1 VELAAGLS
9 LLAVLLAAYIKGVI
23 GFGFPTVSTPI
34 LALFLEPRA
43 AIVVLILPNLV
54 MDGIQMIRKPGL
66 VDTLR
71 RHAILLL
78 FGIGGTFLGTQFL
91 VWVSS
96 QKLLLILGTFVLVF
110 VAVNVGQL
118 SFRLPPSLEP
128 YLSPPIGLFA
138 GVLGGVTNVPGLPL
152 VLYFYALG
160 MSKDEFIRSIAFS
173 FLVYKCAQFGSVI
186 YFGLLTWQLFGLSV
200 LLTAGGLGAFWFGLR
215 TQDRVDQVTFNRF
228 VLGFLGV
235 IGVWLVV
242 RAVGSTLR

>member
-1 VELAAGLS
+1 MGVAAGLS

-34 LALFLEPRA
+34 VALFLEPRA
-43 AIVVLILPNLV
+43 AIVILILPNLV
-54 MDGIQMIRKPGL
+54 MDGIQTIRKPGL
-66 VDTLR
+66 LDTLR
-71 RHAILLL
+71 RHGILLL

-96 QKLLLILGTFVLVF
+96 QKLLLILGAFVLVF

-118 SFRLPPSLEP
+118 SFRVPPRLER

-160 MSKDEFIRSIAFS
+160 ISKDEFIRSIAFS
-173 FLVYKCAQFGSVI
+173 FLVYKTAQFGSVI
-186 YFGLLTWQLFGLSV
+186 YFGLLTWPLFGLSV

-215 TQDRVDQVTFNRF
+215 TQDRVDQVTFNRVVLG

-235 IGVWLVV
+235 WLVI
-242 RAVGSTLR
+242 RAVG